1 MMDTY
6 DLRTPLQLSVERGD
20 NSIEITKMLLESPDI
35 NVNARSESI
44 KHQTRLS
51 RFFLWIA

>member
-20 NSIEITKMLLESPDI
+20 KSIEITKMLLESPDI
-35 NVNARSESI
+35 NVNARSESDS
-44 KHQTRLS
+44 KFKLV
-51 RFFLWIA
+51 